1 MNYYNE
7 NDPFAASW
15 LRALIE
21 DKQIPKGYVDERS
34 IKDVKAKDLEGFAQ
48 HHFFAGIGGWSLAL
62 KLAGWPEDRPVWTGS
77 CPCQPFSA
85 AGNRKGEDDARHLWP
100 WFKRLIAKRR
110 PSVCFGEQ
118 VASADGRLWFSGV
131 RDDLERMGN
140 VVGGA
145 DLCSAGVGAPH
156 VRQRIFWV
164 AYADGGNART
174 ERLQRIGQHGKLAQD
189 RESRRRPRL
198 TDDGLGHTALDG
210 WGQKRVDAGRCASL
224 REAQIRQQ
232 RPRDDGA
239 FIPCS
244 DGFSRRVEPGIF
256 PLADAGSIRN
266 RMALLRGAG
275 NAINPFLGAEFILA
289 AEEARV

>member
-7 NDPFAASW
+7 NDPFVASW

-21 DKQIPKGYVDERS
+21 DKQIPKGHVDERS
-34 IKDVKAKDLEGFAQ
+34 IKDVKAKDLEGFTQ

-85 AGNRKGEDDARHLWP
+85 TGSRKGEKDSRHLWP
-100 WFKRLIAKRR
+100 EFKRLIAKRC
-110 PSVCFGEQ
+110 PPVVFGEQ

-131 RDDLERMGN
+131 RSDLERMGN
-140 VVGGA
+140 IVGGA

-156 VRQRIFWV
+156 ARQRIFWV
-164 AYADGGNART
+164 AYAGT
-174 ERLQRIGQHGKLAQD
+174 ERLQRSRKHGEFAQD
-189 RESRRRPRL
+189 SQSRRWPRL
-198 TDDGLGHTALDG
+198 ADGLGYAALDG
-210 WGQKRVDAGRCASL
+210 WRQKRANTGRCASL

-232 RPRDDGA
+232 RSRNDGS
-239 FIPCS
+239 FVPCS

-256 PLADAGSIRN
+256 PLVDAGTIRN
-266 RMALLRGAG
+266 RVALLRGAG

-289 AEEARV
+289 AEEARG